1 MKKMSAKVTAAI
13 LAASAVL
20 SACGGSGSSETT
32 AAAAG
37 GDTSAAET
45 TAAVADANATYKDT
59 LNIAV
64 VQQAPSLDLHKN
76 SSLIARQI
84 MDGTVFEKLVTQNS
98 KAEAVP
104 ELCEKKANRWTAG
117 PDIRQ
122 PRRRRSSTGSFR
134 SPT

>member
-76 SSLIARQI
+76 SSCAP
-84 MDGTVFEKLVTQNS
+84 S
-98 KAEAVP
+98 
-104 ELCEKKANRWTAG
+104 
-117 PDIRQ
+117 
-122 PRRRRSSTGSFR
+122 
-134 SPT
+134 

>member
-104 ELCEKKANRWTAG
+104 ELCESYDVSDDATTIIFHMRKG
-117 PDIRQ
+117 V
-122 PRRRRSSTGSFR
+122 
-134 SPT
+134 